1 MSKSNHNVDKTLS
14 EQEAR
19 ALAEQEARARAEQ
32 EAMEQEAR
40 ARAEQEAAEQAALA
54 QALEAMARE
63 EYLREASRDKTSA
76 ELETEALEL
85 EASLKDT
92 VQAAQAKMDATVR
105 KMQAKMDATV
115 LDIQSRI
122 DAKRK
127 AAAAAREREEEQARM
142 AFNAKFVEA
151 SKGIAVADC
160 IREGGTVY
168 DCVVRR
174 MLADVPCEPNRADA
188 EPAPEEPHEEPR
200 SDGDTWE
207 PAWTP
212 FDEPSELFPEAVR
225 PAGPDGGHAC
235 ETPQPEEGDTG
246 RA

>member
-1 MSKSNHNVDKTLS
+1 MMGDRSFWERSNTFMSNDVDKTLT

-19 ALAEQEARARAEQ
+19 ALAEQAARALAEKEARALAEQ
-32 EAMEQEAR
+32 ES
-40 ARAEQEAAEQAALA
+40 LA
-54 QALEAMARE
+54 QMLKDMVLE
-63 EYLREASRDKTSA
+63 EYPGAAPRNKTSA

-85 EASLKDT
+85 EASLKDK
-92 VQAAQAKMDATVR
+92 VQDAQAKMDATVR

-115 LDIQSRI
+115 LDMRSRI

-127 AAAAAREREEEQARM
+127 EAAAARAREEEQARM

-151 SKGIAVADC
+151 SKGITVADG

-174 MLADVPCEPNRADA
+174 MLADVPCEPERADA
-188 EPAPEEPHEEPR
+188 EPALEEPHEEPR
-200 SDGDTWE
+200 SDGDAWE
-207 PAWTP
+207 PAWNP
-212 FDEPSELFPEAVR
+212 FDGPSELFPEAVR

-235 ETPQPEEGDTG
+235 EAPPEEDGTG